1 MPNISLLKSE
11 TTLKRI
17 PMQSQDFHKLLEQ
30 RRTFFCYSGLLSEE
44 VLSTFSGIVREQM
57 SEMEDDAEITKRVFG
72 IFVEQAQNVIRYS
85 KDRISEGGTGTVAI
99 SRAANGF
106 LIEAINPMNP
116 EHAEGLQQNLAEL
129 KAMDSKELRK
139 AYKQRLRE
147 GPPEGS
153 KGAGLGFI
161 EMARKADHFDF
172 DFAGSTELLFVFK
185 VWIKEASS

>member
-1 MPNISLLKSE
+1 
-11 TTLKRI
+11 
-17 PMQSQDFHKLLEQ
+17 MQSQDFHKLLEQ
-30 RRTFFCYSGLLSEE
+30 RRTFFCYSGLLSED

-85 KDRISEGGTGTVAI
+85 KDRIAEGGTGTVAI
-99 SRAANGF
+99 SRAEDGF
-106 LIEAINPMNP
+106 LIEAINPMDHEN
-116 EHAEGLQQNLAEL
+116 AEGLQKNLDEL
-129 KAMDSKELRK
+129 KAMDNKELRK

-161 EMARKADHFDF
+161 EMARKAC
-172 DFAGSTELLFVFK
+172 LLYTSPSPRDRQK
-185 VWIKEASS
+185 SRMPSSA

>member
-1 MPNISLLKSE
+1 
-11 TTLKRI
+11 
-17 PMQSQDFHKLLEQ
+17 MQSQDFHKLLEQ
-30 RRTFFCYSGLLSEE
+30 RRTFFCYSGLLSED

-72 IFVEQAQNVIRYS
+72 IFVEQAQTVIRYS
-85 KDRISEGGTGTVAI
+85 KDRIAEGGTGTVAI
-99 SRAANGF
+99 SRAEDGF
-106 LIEAINPMNP
+106 LIEAINPMDDEN
-116 EHAEGLQQNLAEL
+116 AEGLQKNLDEL

-161 EMARKADHFDF
+161 EMARKADRFEFDF
-172 DFAGSTELLFVFK
+172 VGSTELLFVFK
-185 VWIKEASS
+185 VWIKDTSS

>member
-1 MPNISLLKSE
+1 
-11 TTLKRI
+11 
-17 PMQSQDFHKLLEQ
+17 MQSQDFHKLLEQ
-30 RRTFFCYSGLLSEE
+30 RRTFFCYSGLLSED

-57 SEMEDDAEITKRVFG
+57 SEIEDDTEITKRVFG

-85 KDRISEGGTGTVAI
+85 KDRIAEGGTGTVAI
-99 SRAANGF
+99 SQAEDGF
-106 LIEAINPMNP
+106 LIEAINPMDHEN
-116 EHAEGLQQNLAEL
+116 AEGLRKNRDEL

-161 EMARKADHFDF
+161 EMARKADRFEFDF
-172 DFAGSTELLFVFK
+172 VGSTELLFVFK
-185 VWIKEASS
+185 VWIKETAS

>member
-1 MPNISLLKSE
+1 
-11 TTLKRI
+11 
-17 PMQSQDFHKLLEQ
+17 MQSQDFHKLLEQ
-30 RRTFFCYSGLLSEE
+30 RRTFFCYSGLLSED

-85 KDRISEGGTGTVAI
+85 KDRIAEGGTGTVAI
-99 SRAANGF
+99 SRAEDGF
-106 LIEAINPMNP
+106 LIEAINPMDHEN
-116 EHAEGLQQNLAEL
+116 AEGLRKNLDEL

-161 EMARKADHFDF
+161 EMARKADRFEFDCV
-172 DFAGSTELLFVFK
+172 GSTELLFVFK
-185 VWIKEASS
+185 VCIKETTS